1 LCTNYIYNSAGAYG
15 KCDRDKWH
23 KLSNIDKFKT
33 ILKRNEKHSELFKK
47 DHDEEHIK
55 EFERFEKITKA
66 KS

>member
-1 LCTNYIYNSAGAYG
+1 L
-15 KCDRDKWH
+15 H
-23 KLSNIDKFKT
+23 KRPNIDKFKT

-47 DHDEEHIK
+47 DYDEEKHMK